1 MLLFIQY
8 IQVGVSYYFQ
18 ASQSLLVHCPFNTK
32 KLNRVS
38 FEYPFELRLINY
50 QVCFCLGHHTS
61 VYYCSYLTL
70 INFVAK
76 I

>member
-8 IQVGVSYYFQ
+8 ILVREFYYFLACQ
-18 ASQSLLVHCPFNTK
+18 WLLVHCPFNTK
-32 KLNRVS
+32 KLNHVS
-38 FEYPFELRLINY
+38 FGYPFELRFIDY
-50 QVCFCLGHHTS
+50 QVLFYLNHHIS
-61 VYYCSYLTL
+61 FYYCLNLAL